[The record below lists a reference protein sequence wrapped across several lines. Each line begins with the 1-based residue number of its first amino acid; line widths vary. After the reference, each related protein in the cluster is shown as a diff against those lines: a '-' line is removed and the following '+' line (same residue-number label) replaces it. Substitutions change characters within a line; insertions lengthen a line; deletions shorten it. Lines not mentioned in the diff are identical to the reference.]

1 MAKLFGRLNNLSYRG
16 GETETANVVIDG
28 GVIKVDVVGSPQD
41 VTGAYIIDNKV
52 YITRANASPLEMAL
66 PLPQPDLAE
75 TNTESLAFVKN
86 KKISYL
92 ENDKDYITTRGANK
106 AYIKKVT
113 VNNVEVPILDNDIE
127 QVAQLLVGEGLSVGV
142 NATVSVDTSKIAT
155 NKYVDSNT
163 AVVTENITQHKN
175 DYNNPHKVTKAQVGL
190 DKVDNTADID
200 KPISTATKTALDT
213 LQSGIEAHIEDGNN
227 PHQVTAEQV
236 GLGNVNNTSDMDKPV
251 STLQQQALDT
261 KVDKVEGKGLS
272 TEDFTTELKGK
283 LDGIEN
289 GAQVNTITGVKGA
302 AESEYRVGNVNIT
315 KGNIGLENVDNTS
328 DVNKPISTAQQ
339 QALDTKTNVTVNG
352 EHVATFDADTKLDKV
367 SGSDNAYKI
376 YGTDNNGNNIRWNL
390 TYFPQVSGG
399 TIPVFNSNRTITVD
413 PAYNFSAL
421 KDSDAVNKKYVD
433 DLATTKQDALTGSN
447 PIYIDS
453 NNNIGLNYGNG
464 LTVNDSILELSSNI
478 LDSGFYASNDSY
490 IKNDSNTLN
499 IITYGNLEIDSASET
514 GEIRVQGAY
523 NSETGKAT
531 TIKVHNSVYG
541 LSINTSNIELG
552 AASTDG
558 TITPYLT
565 IGPENQVLVD
575 TPTVD
580 KQVANKKYVDD
591 GLANKQNKLNAID
604 PIYTNDDGT
613 IGLNLGGGLYVNT
626 SSSNSLDVDWSRIPI
641 DSSSPLYFDSC
652 NNTGLNI
659 SASSPLYANSVN
671 LGINY
676 GHGLN
681 KISVTDSNGEVTAT
695 VLGVDCDSSSPLY
708 IDGNNKLSLKCSNPL
723 YIDTSNDNK
732 LSVNISEI
740 ASNIAGDGLT
750 YSSSTTKL
758 VVDFNELAS
767 NIKGDGLWYNSSNHT
782 INSDFNAIASNI
794 TYTKKLA
801 EASTIDI
808 DSSKL
813 ITLMAE
819 PSNSI
824 SFANVSWV
832 ELTVTQTADSTYTGW
847 GVQYESSSGSV
858 PESFTYKVVSN
869 STSSN
874 VSASSGTIVTTT
886 IIR

>member
-1 MAKLFGRLNNLSYRG
+1 MARLFGRLNNLSYRG
-16 GETETANVVIDG
+16 GETATANVVIDG

-52 YITRANASPLEMAL
+52 YITRANASPLEMEL

-92 ENDKDYITTRGANK
+92 ENDKDYITTSGANK

-190 DKVDNTADID
+190 DKADNTADID

-227 PHQVTAEQV
+227 PHQVTAEQI
-236 GLGNVNNTSDMDKPV
+236 GLGNVDNTSDMDKPV
-251 STLQQQALDT
+251 STSQQQALDT

-272 TEDFTTELKGK
+272 TEDFTTELKDK
-283 LDGIEN
+283 LDGIEP
-289 GAQVNTITGVKGA
+289 GAQVNTITGVKGD
-302 AESEYRVGNVNIT
+302 AELEYRVGNVNIT
-315 KGNIGLENVDNTS
+315 KGNIGLGNVDNTS
-328 DVNKPISTAQQ
+328 DENKPISTAQQ

-352 EHVATFDADTKLDKV
+352 EHVDTFNADTKLDKV
-367 SGSDNAYKI
+367 TNAFTYARLYGIDYNGTNALFNIAQITAIPKTIVLRDDSGRVVTATPTADN
-376 YGTDNNGNNIRWNL
+376 
-390 TYFPQVSGG
+390 
-399 TIPVFNSNRTITVD
+399 
-413 PAYNFSAL
+413 
-421 KDSDAVNKKYVD
+421 DATTKKYVD
-433 DLATTKQDALTGSN
+433 DLASTKQDVLTGSN

-464 LTVNDSILELSSNI
+464 LTVNGSILELSSNI

-490 IKNDSNTLN
+490 IKNDNNTLN
-499 IITYGNLEIDSASET
+499 IITYGNLEIDSLSEN

-552 AASTDG
+552 ACSTDG

-565 IGPENQVLVD
+565 IGPGNQVLVD
-575 TPTVD
+575 TPTVER
-580 KQVANKKYVDD
+580 QVANKLYVDSNIRD
-591 GLANKQNKLNAID
+591 LENAKQNKLTASN
-604 PIYTNDDGT
+604 PIYISDDGGT
-613 IGLNLGGGLYVNT
+613 ISLNFGNGLYVNT
-626 SSSNSLDVDWSRIPI
+626 NSSNILDVDWSRILI
-641 DSSSPLYFDSC
+641 ASNSPLYFNSC
-652 NNTGLNI
+652 NNKGLNI
-659 SASSPLYANSVN
+659 SVSSPLYANSCN

-708 IDGNNKLSLKCSNPL
+708 INDNNKLSLKCSSPL
-723 YIDTSNDNK
+723 YINSSNDNK
-732 LSVNISEI
+732 LSVDLLYI

-750 YSSSTTKL
+750 YNGT
-758 VVDFNELAS
+758 
-767 NIKGDGLWYNSSNHT
+767 
-782 INSDFNAIASNI
+782 
-794 TYTKKLA
+794 TKKLDA
-801 EASTIDI
+801 DTYTTSSNTVTLSDKTLTTIRATSSTIHFNN
-808 DSSKL
+808 L
-813 ITLMAE
+813 
-819 PSNSI
+819 N
-824 SFANVSWV
+824 WV
-832 ELTVTQTADSTYTGW
+832 ELTITRDGNNYSCWGMAQDTATTCNQYIYTVVGNTTDGAVTLDSTAFIT
-847 GVQYESSSGSV
+847 E
-858 PESFTYKVVSN
+858 TKV
-869 STSSN
+869 
-874 VSASSGTIVTTT
+874 
-886 IIR
+886 R

>member
-1 MAKLFGRLNNLSYRG
+1 MARLFGRLNNLSYRG

-92 ENDKDYITTRGANK
+92 ENDKDYITTSGANK
-106 AYIKKVT
+106 AYVKKVT

-155 NKYVDSNT
+155 NEYVDSNT

-175 DYNNPHKVTKAQVGL
+175 DYDNPHKVTKAQVGL

-227 PHQVTAEQV
+227 PHQVTAEQI
-236 GLGNVNNTSDMDKPV
+236 GLGNVDNTSDMGKPV
-251 STLQQQALDT
+251 STLQQEALDK

-272 TEDFTTELKGK
+272 TEDFTTELKNK
-283 LDGIEN
+283 LDGVEN
-289 GAQVNTITGVKGA
+289 GAQVNTITGVKGD

-328 DVNKPISTAQQ
+328 DENKPISTAQQ

-367 SGSDNAYKI
+367 SGSDNTYKI
-376 YGTDNNGNNIRWNL
+376 YGTDNNGNNILWNL
-390 TYFPQVSGG
+390 TYFPQVGGG
-399 TIPVFNSNRTITVD
+399 TIPVLNSNRTITVD
-413 PAYNFSAL
+413 PAYNFSSL

-433 DLATTKQDALTGSN
+433 DNLSTKQDT
-447 PIYIDS
+447 ITY
-453 NNNIGLNYGNG
+453 NNTLLDIGLR
-464 LTVNDSILELSSNI
+464 DSDES
-478 LDSGFYASNDSY
+478 SY
-490 IKNDSNTLN
+490 ISKSCNSLTILSES
-499 IITYGNLEIDSASET
+499 IEIDSASET

-552 AASTDG
+552 AASTNG

-565 IGPENQVLVD
+565 IGPGNQVLVD
-575 TPTVD
+575 TPTVER
-580 KQVANKKYVDD
+580 QVANKEYVDSNISN
-591 GLANKQNKLNAID
+591 LENAKQNKLTASN
-604 PIYTNDDGT
+604 PIYISDVGGT
-613 IGLNLGGGLYVNT
+613 ISLNFGGGLYVNT
-626 SSSNSLDVDWSRIPI
+626 NSSNILDVNWSRIPI
-641 DSSSPLYFDSC
+641 DSSSPLYIVD
-652 NNTGLNI
+652 
-659 SASSPLYANSVN
+659 NS
-671 LGINY
+671 
-676 GHGLN
+676 
-681 KISVTDSNGEVTAT
+681 
-695 VLGVDCDSSSPLY
+695 
-708 IDGNNKLSLKCSNPL
+708 KLSLKCSSPL
-723 YIDTSNDNK
+723 YIDTSNDNI

-750 YSSSTTKL
+750 YNSTTTKL
-758 VVDFNELAS
+758 AVNFGV
-767 NIKGDGLWYNSSNHT
+767 GLSYNSAT
-782 INSDFNAIASNI
+782 QKLDTD
-794 TYTKKLA
+794 TYTKKLS
-801 EASTIDI
+801 ETSTTINI
-808 DSSKL
+808 DSNHL
-813 ITLMAE
+813 ITLRSA
-819 PSNSI
+819 SGNI
-824 SFANVSWV
+824 SFANVSWS

-847 GVQYESSSGSV
+847 GVQYESSTAGI